1 MAEIVEYTA
10 EKYFGRGG
18 RPRVVQD
25 MLGESPCWDHRTDT
39 LYWVDIAGMAICSYE
54 DQPKKLSRWQIGEQL
69 GFVAVTDD
77 LNVLIFGGAG
87 GLSLFRKA
95 DGHITRLYHPE
106 QRVHPNNRFNDGK
119 IDPAG
124 RLFAGTMDMYKPRQ
138 EGVGALYCMQCNTLK
153 KVEAVGPVTVANG
166 LGWSPDNLTFYHT
179 DSPTR
184 AIRAFS
190 FDIRTG
196 AVHGPAKTAFSTAEG
211 VPDGMCVDSEG
222 FLWVANLRAAQ
233 VLRVN
238 PTTGHIVARVR
249 LPVPLVT
256 SVCFGGPYFRTLF
269 ITTAM
274 GTTDVDI
281 AECTDANAGYVYAV
295 EVDIPGM
302 PMSPLK
308 LDGREEWLAG
318 GGSLHLGRVG
328 ILAREVMAL
337 LGTHDAPRSLEDS
350 QDVQPVSEKYVD
362 DITQEPVWDKTPVC
376 LREG

>member
-1 MAEIVEYTA
+1 MRFYEGLYQGL
-10 EKYFGRGG
+10 FQG
-18 RPRVVQD
+18 
-25 MLGESPCWDHRTDT
+25 ST
-39 LYWVDIAGMAICSYE
+39 LFSVS
-54 DQPKKLSRWQIGEQL
+54 K
-69 GFVAVTDD
+69 
-77 LNVLIFGGAG
+77 VLIFGGAG
-87 GLSLFRKA
+87 GLSLFRKT

-106 QRVHPNNRFNDGK
+106 QKVHPNNRFNDGK

-124 RLFAGTMDMYKPRQ
+124 RLFAGTMDMYKPRK
-138 EGVGALYCMQCNTLK
+138 EGAGALYCMQCNTLK

-196 AVHGPAKTAFSTAEG
+196 AVHGPAKTAFSVAEG

-238 PTTGHIVARVR
+238 PITGHIVARVR

-274 GTTDVDI
+274 GTTDADI

-308 LDGREEWLAG
+308 LDGRSYL
-318 GGSLHLGRVG
+318 
-328 ILAREVMAL
+328 
-337 LGTHDAPRSLEDS
+337 
-350 QDVQPVSEKYVD
+350 
-362 DITQEPVWDKTPVC
+362 
-376 LREG
+376 